1 MHTYKLSFFLSIF
14 DCQRV
19 YPFNSKPLQM
29 LMNPSFDRFSS
40 HKLVWHGWFYTH
52 IKKIWV
58 PVPSLEWDAT
68 NSIGQRKIASKPMAS
83 KPCTAEASSAS
94 NHSFSPSHG
103 LVDGSFL
110 KVLSPK
116 AGVSDFH
123 SPFNQLSGSSNCTH
137 QTVPIVSWKGTV
149 KSKIMDIIHS
159 ELIDYQY

>member
-1 MHTYKLSFFLSIF
+1 MGKTCILTNRVFFLSIF

-29 LMNPSFDRFSS
+29 LMNPSFDNPSFDRFIS

-52 IKKIWV
+52 IKKWW
-58 PVPSLEWDAT
+58 VPSLEWDAT
-68 NSIGQRKIASKPMAS
+68 NSIGQGKIASKPMAS

-110 KVLSPK
+110 KGNYGFIPK
-116 AGVSDFH
+116 GRGFRF
-123 SPFNQLSGSSNCTH
+123 PFSLQPIIRIIKLYPSNCTH
-137 QTVPIVSWKGTV
+137 R
-149 KSKIMDIIHS
+149 
-159 ELIDYQY
+159 